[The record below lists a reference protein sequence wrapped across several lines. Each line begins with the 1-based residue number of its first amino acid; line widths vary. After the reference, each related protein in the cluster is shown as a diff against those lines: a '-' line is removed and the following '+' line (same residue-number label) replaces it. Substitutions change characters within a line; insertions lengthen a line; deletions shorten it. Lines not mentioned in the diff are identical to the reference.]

1 MDAQLKYSILLEIL
15 KKYQKVFIHVMPHE
29 DLIIGRRGLIGDENQ
44 RGILLV
50 FGKQSYKN
58 LKLSEENLF
67 VDMKFSGI
75 WEELS
80 IPMDCLYAIFDS
92 STNPEFIFNFKF
104 DPKTKK
110 ETTTVKKPSTSN
122 KDSKIIKVDF
132 RKS

>member
-44 RGILLV
+44 HGILLV

-58 LKLSEENLF
+58 LRLSGENLF
-67 VDMKFSGI
+67 VEMKFSGI

-80 IPMDCLYAIFDS
+80 IPMGCLYAIFDS
-92 STNPEFIFNFKF
+92 STNPEFIFNFRF
-104 DPKTKK
+104 DPKTKN
-110 ETTTVKKPSTSN
+110 ETTTVEKSSTSN